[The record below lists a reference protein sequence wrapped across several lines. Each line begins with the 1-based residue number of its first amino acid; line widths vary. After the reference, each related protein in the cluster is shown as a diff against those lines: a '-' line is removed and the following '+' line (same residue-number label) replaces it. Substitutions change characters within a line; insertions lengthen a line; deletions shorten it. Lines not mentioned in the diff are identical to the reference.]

1 MAKDNHLYMKPTQEG
16 LDKIAQL
23 RAKVIEL
30 DDLIDE
36 LMLGGYSSTDDH
48 APCARS
54 IALAKTKLEECR
66 MRAIEAIVRKHN
78 AGVA

>member
-16 LDKIAQL
+16 LDKIARL

-36 LMLGGYSSTDDH
+36 LMDGGYSDGNDLGGG
-48 APCARS
+48 RS
-54 IALAKTKLEECR
+54 AALAKTKLEECR